1 MTDHISKE
9 KRSWNMGRI
18 RSSNTGPEKIVRSL
32 LHGMGLRFRLHRKS
46 LPGTPDIVLPGR
58 RTVIFVHG
66 CYWHRHTGCR
76 YASTPKTNKAF
87 WETKFMQNIRRDAET
102 RAKLQ
107 DQGWTVL
114 VVWECETKKPECLR
128 DRLMTIFSVG

>member
-1 MTDHISKE
+1 
-9 KRSWNMGRI
+9 MGRI

>member
-32 LHGMGLRFRLHRKS
+32 LHGMGLRFRLHRKN

-66 CYWHRHTGCR
+66 CYWHRHAGCK

-128 DRLMTIFSVG
+128 DRLMTVFSVG